1 MGFSFTERDMI
12 IIVIILSFLLIPRV
26 AITLLHASMFSHD
39 VDLSPVSRCDYRKRW
54 FYTLNEIKVLYE
66 KEYRK
71 GERLENFVRIENG
84 KAIAYWMDAQFA
96 IPEKFIKTTLKH
108 LEKMLEKGCA
118 KYIFRLDACHS
129 HLFISNESFF
139 KKYEK
144 LTFAEMIKTF
154 IKDESLGALYHN
166 AEHLAL
172 RKPPKTGKI
181 DPVAEN
187 LIKKRNIIGWYDG
200 RPLEFTYPKPSDPI
214 GHLKANTAG
223 IPESYC
229 GFCTINFKANKNGEF
244 IVRHGGQEIRIDIS
258 FCDHYYH

>member
-1 MGFSFTERDMI
+1 MGFSFTGRDI
-12 IIVIILSFLLIPRV
+12 IITLIILSFLLIHMI
-26 AITLLHASMFSHD
+26 AITLLHASMSSYD
-39 VDLSPVSRCDYRKRW
+39 VDLSPASRCDYRKRW
-54 FYTLNEIKVLYE
+54 FYTLNEIKVLYG
-66 KEYRK
+66 KEYGK

-84 KAIAYWMDAQFA
+84 KAIAYCMDAQFE
-96 IPEKFIKTTLKH
+96 IPEKFIKTTLRH

-139 KKYEK
+139 KNYEK
-144 LTFAEMIKTF
+144 LTFAEMIKAF

-181 DPVAEN
+181 DPVAES

-200 RPLEFTYPKPSDPI
+200 RPLELTYPKPSDPI

-229 GFCTINFKANKNGEF
+229 GFCTINFKANKHGEF
-244 IVRHGGQEIRIDIS
+244 IVRHSGQEIRIDIS